1 MVEGAPAQSG
11 RDVTMAAATGWAAL
25 KKPTSVNAEPGSRSG
40 SFISGCDTNPGMDRK
55 RLQRELEEAER
66 ELDAATR
73 LSDVKAAAAR
83 LQRAK
88 AELAL
93 LDAEPPGRSERAT
106 SHGRGPAS
114 S

>member
-1 MVEGAPAQSG
+1 
-11 RDVTMAAATGWAAL
+11 
-25 KKPTSVNAEPGSRSG
+25 
-40 SFISGCDTNPGMDRK
+40 MDRN
-55 RLQRELEEAER
+55 RLQQELEEAEH

-93 LDAEPPGRSERAT
+93 LDAEPPERPKRRPE
-106 SHGRGPAS
+106 GIR
-114 S
+114 

>member
-1 MVEGAPAQSG
+1 
-11 RDVTMAAATGWAAL
+11 
-25 KKPTSVNAEPGSRSG
+25 
-40 SFISGCDTNPGMDRK
+40 MDRQ

-73 LSDVKAAAAR
+73 LSDVKAAAGR

-93 LDAEPPGRSERAT
+93 LDAESVERPKRRPGGIR
-106 SHGRGPAS
+106 
-114 S
+114 